1 MKREQV
7 LQKAF
12 KLVHGPRAKKYGP
25 PLTNHQR
32 IAAGFSVIFDQEV
45 TPSQVVKALIW
56 LKIARLVNENDDDSW
71 IDIVGYAAIGSEIAD
86 DE

>member
-71 IDIVGYAAIGSEIAD
+71 IDIAGYAAIGSEIAD

>member
-12 KLVHGPRAKKYGP
+12 NLVHGPRAEKYGP
-25 PLTNHQR
+25 PLTNHER
-32 IAAGFSVIFDQEV
+32 IAAGFSVIFNQEV
-45 TPSQVVKALIW
+45 KPSQVVKALIW
-56 LKIARLVNENDDDSW
+56 LKIARLVNANDDDSW
-71 IDIVGYAAIGSEIAD
+71 VDIAGYAAIGSEIAD

>member
-12 KLVHGPRAKKYGP
+12 NLVHGPRAEKYGP
-25 PLTNHQR
+25 PLTNHER
-32 IAAGFSVIFDQEV
+32 IAAGFSVIFNQEV

-56 LKIARLVNENDDDSW
+56 LKIARLVNANDDDSW
-71 IDIVGYAAIGSEIAD
+71 VDIIGYAALGGEIIND
-86 DE
+86 K

>member
-7 LQKAF
+7 LQKALN
-12 KLVHGPRAKKYGP
+12 LVHGPRAVKYGP

-32 IAAGFSVIFDQEV
+32 IAAGFSVIFNQEV
-45 TPSQVVKALIW
+45 KPSQVVKALIW
-56 LKIARLVNENDDDSW
+56 LKVARLINDNDDDSW
-71 IDIVGYAAIGSEIAD
+71 IDIAGYAAIGSEIAD

>member
-32 IAAGFSVIFDQEV
+32 IAAGVSVIFDQEV

-56 LKIARLVNENDDDSW
+56 LKIARRVNENDDDSW
-71 IDIVGYAAIGSEIAD
+71 IDIAGYAAIGSEIAD

>member
-56 LKIARLVNENDDDSW
+56 LKIARLVNENDDESW
-71 IDIVGYAAIGSEIAD
+71 IDIAGYAAIGSEIAD

>member
-12 KLVHGPRAKKYGP
+12 NLVHGPRAEKYGP
-25 PLTNHQR
+25 PLTNHER
-32 IAAGFSVIFDQEV
+32 IAAGWSVIFNQEV
-45 TPSQVVKALIW
+45 KPSQVVKALIW
-56 LKIARLVNENDDDSW
+56 LKIARLVNANDEDSW
-71 IDIVGYAAIGSEIAD
+71 VDIAGYAAIGSEVAD

>member
-56 LKIARLVNENDDDSW
+56 LKIARLVNANDDDSW
-71 IDIVGYAAIGSEIAD
+71 VDIAGYAAIGSEIAD

>member
-1 MKREQV
+1 VKRAQV

-71 IDIVGYAAIGSEIAD
+71 IDIAGYAAIGSEIAD

>member
-56 LKIARLVNENDDDSW
+56 LKIARLVNENDDDIW
-71 IDIVGYAAIGSEIAD
+71 IDIAGYAAIGSEIAD

>member
-25 PLTNHQR
+25 PLTNHRR

-71 IDIVGYAAIGSEIAD
+71 IDIAGYAAIGSEIAD

>member
-71 IDIVGYAAIGSEIAD
+71 IDIAGYAAISSEIAD

>member
-12 KLVHGPRAKKYGP
+12 NLVHGPRAEKYGP
-25 PLTNHQR
+25 PLTNHER
-32 IAAGFSVIFDQEV
+32 IAAGWSVIFEQDV

-56 LKIARLVNENDDDSW
+56 LKLARLVYGNDEDSW
-71 IDIVGYAAIGSEIAD
+71 VDIAGYAAIGSEVAD

>member
-1 MKREQV
+1 MKRGKV
-7 LQKAF
+7 LRKAF
-12 KLVHGPRAKKYGP
+12 NLVHGQRAEKYGP

-45 TPSQVVKALIW
+45 KPSQVVKALIW
-56 LKIARLVNENDDDSW
+56 IKIARLLNDNDDDSW
-71 IDIVGYAAIGSEIAD
+71 VDIAGYAAIGSEIAD

>member
-12 KLVHGPRAKKYGP
+12 NLVHGPRAEKYGP
-25 PLTNHQR
+25 PLTNHER
-32 IAAGFSVIFDQEV
+32 IAAGFSVIFNQEV
-45 TPSQVVKALIW
+45 KPSQVVQALIW
-56 LKIARLVNENDDDSW
+56 LKIARLVNANDDDSW
-71 IDIVGYAAIGSEIAD
+71 VDIAGYAAIGSEIAD

>member
-32 IAAGFSVIFDQEV
+32 IAAGFSVIFNQEV

-71 IDIVGYAAIGSEIAD
+71 IDIAGYAAIGSESAD

>member
-71 IDIVGYAAIGSEIAD
+71 IDIAGYEAIGSEIAD

>member
-12 KLVHGPRAKKYGP
+12 NLVHGPRAEKYGP
-25 PLTNHQR
+25 PLTNHER
-32 IAAGFSVIFDQEV
+32 IAAGFSVIFNQEV

-71 IDIVGYAAIGSEIAD
+71 IDIAGYAAIGSEIAD

>member
-1 MKREQV
+1 MKSGKI
-7 LQKAF
+7 LQEAF
-12 KLVHGPRAKKYGP
+12 KLVHGPRAEKYGP

-32 IAAGFSVIFDQEV
+32 IAAGFSVIFNQEV

-56 LKIARLVNENDDDSW
+56 LKIARLVNANDDDSW
-71 IDIVGYAAIGSEIAD
+71 VDIAGYAAIGSEIAD

>member
-12 KLVHGPRAKKYGP
+12 NLVHVPRAEKYGP
-25 PLTNHQR
+25 PLTNHER
-32 IAAGFSVIFDQEV
+32 IAAGFSVIFNQEV

-56 LKIARLVNENDDDSW
+56 LKIARLVNANDDDSW
-71 IDIVGYAAIGSEIAD
+71 VDIAGYAAIGSEIAD

>member
-12 KLVHGPRAKKYGP
+12 NLVHGPRAEKYGP
-25 PLTNHQR
+25 PLTNHER
-32 IAAGFSVIFDQEV
+32 IAAGFSVIFNQEV

-56 LKIARLVNENDDDSW
+56 LKIARLVNANDDDSW
-71 IDIVGYAAIGSEIAD
+71 VDIAGYAAIGSEIAD

>member
-12 KLVHGPRAKKYGP
+12 NLVHGPRAEKYGP

-32 IAAGFSVIFDQEV
+32 IAAGFSVIFNQEV
-45 TPSQVVKALIW
+45 KPSQVVQALIW
-56 LKIARLVNENDDDSW
+56 LKIARLVNANDEDSW
-71 IDIVGYAAIGSEIAD
+71 IDIAGYAAIGSEIAD

>member
-12 KLVHGPRAKKYGP
+12 NLVHGPRAEKYGP
-25 PLTNHQR
+25 PLTNHER
-32 IAAGFSVIFDQEV
+32 IAAGFSVIFNQEV
-45 TPSQVVKALIW
+45 KPSQVVQALIW
-56 LKIARLVNENDDDSW
+56 LKIARLVNANDEDSW
-71 IDIVGYAAIGSEIAD
+71 IDIAGYAAIGSEIAD

>member
-7 LQKAF
+7 LQKALN
-12 KLVHGPRAKKYGP
+12 LVHGPRAVKYGP

-32 IAAGFSVIFDQEV
+32 IAAGLSVIFDQEV
-45 TPSQVVKALIW
+45 KPSQVVKALIW
-56 LKIARLVNENDDDSW
+56 LKVARLINDNDDDSW
-71 IDIVGYAAIGSEIAD
+71 IDIAGYAAIGSEIAD

>member
-1 MKREQV
+1 MKRGKV
-7 LQKAF
+7 LQTAF
-12 KLVHGPRAKKYGP
+12 KLIFGPRSEKYGP

-32 IAAGFSVIFDQEV
+32 IAAGFSVIFNQEV

-56 LKIARLVNENDDDSW
+56 LKIARLVNANDDDSW
-71 IDIVGYAAIGSEIAD
+71 VDIAGYAAIGSEIAD

>member
-56 LKIARLVNENDDDSW
+56 LLPHNTLEFVVSTVSIESPVLD
-71 IDIVGYAAIGSEIAD
+71 
-86 DE
+86 